1 MPNDSPGRPNLQ
13 RYSPISV
20 QLFVLVK
27 ALSGERFRRSEAPR
41 PFKEERL
48 AGPCNRGS
56 SSYTKTYKFTQ
67 PKVVRATYRGRRDL
81 SSGEEYLWRSTFRH
95 YGYAGAR
102 AVTSCEEG
110 YLVRRHYYDRP
121 IHRDVYYYQ
130 WILTVSGPSYG
141 KWKKAH

>member
-1 MPNDSPGRPNLQ
+1 MEGGSANDYDYAGGDPCNNYDLDGSQ
-13 RYSPISV
+13 T
-20 QLFVLVK
+20 VK
-27 ALSGERFRRSEAPR
+27 APR

-67 PKVVRATYRGRRDL
+67 PKVVWATYRGRRDL

-141 KWKKAH
+141 KWKKGH